1 MAQSAES
8 NPAPGSDLQV
18 SVPDVVR
25 FVRQLAHDLRN
36 DLNAA
41 ELQSA
46 YLIEIAENDEIKEE
60 VKRLRGMI
68 AQVGVHLQGVTAS
81 LSQTKLTP
89 ISYSAGEF
97 VEDLRQKLSVDY
109 PDQSAKVEWNVAAG
123 NSTLQID
130 PQFLLPAVTELFA
143 NAFRHEPGDGVIS
156 VETHPEND
164 RFILTIREPKRT
176 FSRSTDDWGREPFR
190 TVGQGHYGLGLHRA
204 RTILEAHEG
213 QLSARYDPAAS
224 SLVTT
229 VSLPATPAGS

>member
-143 NAFRHEPGDGVIS
+143 NAFRHEPADGVIS

-229 VSLPATPAGS
+229 VSLPATPASS

>member
-143 NAFRHEPGDGVIS
+143 NAFRHEPSDGVIS

-164 RFILTIREPKRT
+164 RFVLTIREPKRT